1 MAVFFL
7 LCEREFFYKFYLEA
21 QFPMRVALYWKKS
34 YLTVKGTHTF
44 NLVFINGFQG
54 ESKLPKVIWKS
65 LFVHKYIYLDR
76 RYKVFLGSYMLI
88 KVYLWSLGTW
98 SLCGSF
104 VCLFFGHAPVACKIL
119 VPQPGSEPVNLCPAV
134 EARNPNYWAKENLW
148 TLHVNSD
155 PAASSNKK

>member
-54 ESKLPKVIWKS
+54 ESKLPKVI
-65 LFVHKYIYLDR
+65 
-76 RYKVFLGSYMLI
+76 
-88 KVYLWSLGTW
+88 
-98 SLCGSF
+98 
-104 VCLFFGHAPVACKIL
+104 
-119 VPQPGSEPVNLCPAV
+119 
-134 EARNPNYWAKENLW
+134 
-148 TLHVNSD
+148 
-155 PAASSNKK
+155 